1 VINFSAIGSLRNDEI
16 ASDAAKK
23 LAMDVYL
30 NGVRLALGDDYSI
43 QAVDK
48 IRLTVDTM
56 ADDRLFIVLHNAA

>member
-1 VINFSAIGSLRNDEI
+1 
-16 ASDAAKK
+16 
-23 LAMDVYL
+23 MDVYL
-30 NGVRLALGDDYSI
+30 NGVRLAFGDDYSI